1 MIINK
6 HLKTHK
12 PKINSTEFK
21 STILTQG
28 SIGLKVLEKGPIA
41 LNQYNAIKHF
51 FRRFLK
57 KNKGRL
63 WYRIFPEIFITKKSL
78 GNARM
83 GKGKGSVDTMIL
95 YVKKG
100 QIILEINLKNNYNVK
115 EAYKLLKQC
124 QNKLSLRSKIFY
136 LKK

>member
-6 HLKTHK
+6 HLRVHK
-12 PKINSTEFK
+12 PKINSCEYK
-21 STILTQG
+21 STILFQG
-28 SIGLKVLEKGPIA
+28 NIGLKAIEKGTID
-41 LNQYNAIKHF
+41 LKQYNAIKHF

-83 GKGKGSVDTMIL
+83 GKGKGAVDHMIL

-100 QIILEINLKNNYNVK
+100 QIILEINLKNNFSIK
-115 EAYKLLKQC
+115 EVYKLLKQC
-124 QNKLSLRSKIFY
+124 EQKISVKSKIFY

>member
-6 HLKTHK
+6 HLKVHK
-12 PKINSTEFK
+12 PKINSKEYK
-21 STILTQG
+21 STILFQG
-28 SIGLKVLEKGPIA
+28 SIGLKILEKGTIT

-57 KNKGRL
+57 KNKGRI

-83 GKGKGSVDTMIL
+83 GKGKGATDQMIL

-100 QIILEINLKNNYNVK
+100 QIILEINLKNNFSLI
-115 EAYKLLKQC
+115 EAIRLLKQC
-124 QNKLSLRSKIFY
+124 ENKISLKSKIFY